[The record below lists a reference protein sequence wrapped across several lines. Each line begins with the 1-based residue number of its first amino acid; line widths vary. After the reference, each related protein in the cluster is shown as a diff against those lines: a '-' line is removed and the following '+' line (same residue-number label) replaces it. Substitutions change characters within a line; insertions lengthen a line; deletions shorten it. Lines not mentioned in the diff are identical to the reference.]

1 MNKSPDLHRNLSDLM
16 GQLWIG
22 RHEIIKGPPYK
33 KSSCMFTVHLI
44 HYMYYNLLKECKA
57 EVAYD
62 KVLNYNG
69 KSNTVHYSIL
79 FLYYV

>member
-1 MNKSPDLHRNLSDLM
+1 
-16 GQLWIG
+16 
-22 RHEIIKGPPYK
+22 
-33 KSSCMFTVHLI
+33 MFTVHLI